1 LIRSSVRSDSAPIRR
16 HQITDQ
22 VLAVDPFLHA
32 DRRIADSG
40 CSCRRASIS
49 PSSMR

>member
-1 LIRSSVRSDSAPIRR
+1 MG
-16 HQITDQ
+16 HQVADQ
-22 VLAVDPFLHA
+22 VLAVDAFLHA
-32 DRRIADSG
+32 HGGIAQLG